1 LFAAEKKGAAQA
13 QANEMQ
19 IKITQIIYTLFK
31 PRHRACACDCVR
43 LRCGNEQ
50 CVHYTAERLGL
61 EIGHF
66 FASANDLVA
75 FGSIQSVLIVCFW
88 SLIFFVLFL
97 GFLCFLFAL
106 INTTTQCFDE
116 SVTAHTNVD
125 SAVWRSV
132 QCSVQCA
139 VHILS
144 LSLSLFGRCRSDK
157 LEVLALFVALILNHF
172 VRCVF

>member
-1 LFAAEKKGAAQA
+1 VCFWSLIFFRVVFRFSLFFVCSRKKGAAQA

-88 SLIFFVLFL
+88 SLIFFRVVFR
-97 GFLCFLFAL
+97 F
-106 INTTTQCFDE
+106 
-116 SVTAHTNVD
+116 
-125 SAVWRSV
+125 
-132 QCSVQCA
+132 
-139 VHILS
+139 
-144 LSLSLFGRCRSDK
+144 SLF
-157 LEVLALFVALILNHF
+157 FV
-172 VRCVF
+172 CTY